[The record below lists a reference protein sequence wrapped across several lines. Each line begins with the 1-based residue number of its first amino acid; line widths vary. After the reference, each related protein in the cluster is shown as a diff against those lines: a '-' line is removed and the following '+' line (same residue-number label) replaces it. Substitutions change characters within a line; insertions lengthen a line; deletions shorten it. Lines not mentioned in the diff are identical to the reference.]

1 MNGPRSMLDAA
12 VDLVGG
18 CREIM
23 QAPALD
29 PIVVRD
35 AAAALDQVASR
46 IDAHTE
52 SWRDTVTVCVETA
65 AWLRLAAGLLRG
77 EDVPRSIHTAAG
89 EDAADT
95 ARWKKWRVS

>member
-1 MNGPRSMLDAA
+1 MSGHRSMLDAA
-12 VDLVGG
+12 LKLVGE
-18 CREIM
+18 CQDIM
-23 QAPALD
+23 QARDID
-29 PIVVRD
+29 PIVVTE
-35 AAAALDQVASR
+35 AAAGLDQMACR
-46 IDAHTE
+46 IDTHTE

-77 EDVPRSIHTAAG
+77 ENVPQSIHAAAD